1 MLPCFNY
8 NLMFK
13 MAVLSVIFFGTCSC
27 NDSII
32 KTTAGD
38 TSSTKYYDYFSKD
51 APDNFINRIDHPLE
65 RYSHIENTFSPN
77 YLSTNSLGYENR
89 HYIINEKT
97 SDLYNLIQLPE
108 SKTDYSSLAIS
119 ILALISSVLLPV
131 LLHKKQ
137 KKDAINDGFWL
148 REVILPK
155 INDLMFQVC
164 SDLKSSFSLNALDF
178 GTQYQGVIL
187 PKINELRDN
196 FEMIDSFPKMQKY
209 LDALDDHC
217 DNLDNDVSNH
227 EMSSLQIRMNDIST
241 FNRAM
246 LKTLIE
252 IHKAI

>member
-1 MLPCFNY
+1 MT
-8 NLMFK
+8 
-13 MAVLSVIFFGTCSC
+13 ALSVIFFGTCSC

-32 KTTAGD
+32 KNTSSD
-38 TSSTKYYDYFSKD
+38 ISSTKYYDYFSND
-51 APDNFINRIDHPLE
+51 APNNFINRIDHRLE
-65 RYSHIENTFSPN
+65 RYPHIENTFSPN
-77 YLSTNSLGYENR
+77 YLSVNSLGYENR

-108 SKTDYSSLAIS
+108 SKTDYSSLVIS
-119 ILALISSVLLPV
+119 ILALIASVLLPI

-164 SDLKSSFSLNALDF
+164 SDLKSSFSLNSIDF
-178 GTQYQGVIL
+178 GTQYQGAIL
-187 PKINELRDN
+187 PKINELRDS

-209 LDALDDHC
+209 LNALDDHC

-227 EMSSLQIRMNDIST
+227 EMSSREIRMNDISK
-241 FNRAM
+241 FNRSM